1 MLNQAEVSEWI
12 RPEKTSNSDT
22 EVQHLVMAIDSNE
35 DGVISRDEALE
46 EHLKI
51 TLTLSDG
58 TREPKWL

>member
-12 RPEKTSNSDT
+12 RPEGTSNSDT

-58 TREPKWL
+58 TRKPKWL